1 MRLEMDQRYMIARR
15 AAKEIE
21 PGMTVNLGIGI
32 PELVADFIPHEWN
45 VMFHSVNGI
54 LGLGPTPVTGEE
66 DAHVTNAGGAPV
78 SIVPGASFF
87 DTTVAYGIIRR
98 GKLDVAFL
106 GGLQVNR
113 KGDLAN
119 WVVPGKRVYGIGGGT
134 ELVRNTKKVIV
145 MMSHVNAEG
154 EPKIVGECTL
164 PLTARRCVDLIIT
177 ERAVI
182 EVTPGGFVL
191 TEVMYPFSLEE
202 VIAKTGATLKIS
214 ENLQLP
220 D

>member
-1 MRLEMDQRYMIARR
+1 MGLEMDQRYMIARR
-15 AAKEIE
+15 AAREIE

-32 PELVADFIPHEWN
+32 PELVADFVPPEWN

-78 SIVPGASFF
+78 SIVPGAAFF

-113 KGDLAN
+113 RGDLAN
-119 WVVPGKRVYGIGGGT
+119 WIVPGKRVYGIGGGT
-134 ELVRNTKKVIV
+134 ELVRNAKKVIV
-145 MMSHVNAEG
+145 MMSHANAKG
-154 EPKIVGECTL
+154 EPKIVSECTL
-164 PLTARRCVDLIIT
+164 PLTAKRCADIIIT

-182 EVTPGGFVL
+182 EVTAGGLVL
-191 TEVMYPFSLEE
+191 TEVMYPFSLED
-202 VIAKTGATLKIS
+202 VIEGTGATLQIS

-220 D
+220 E

>member
-134 ELVRNTKKVIV
+134 ELVRNAKKVIV

-164 PLTARRCVDLIIT
+164 PLTARRCADLIIT

-182 EVTPGGFVL
+182 EVTPGGLVL

-202 VIAKTGATLKIS
+202 VVAKTGATLLIS